1 MTQPLEPPVDT
12 SNPYP
17 RFPCVLLLDTSSSMK
32 GKRIEHLAQGYR
44 EFISFLQ
51 NDRYAKY
58 YVEIAVIEF
67 GASVTVTT
75 PFTPIEELGPRDF
88 RADGLTPLAEAIET
102 GIDLLLSREKQY
114 RTNYIRSKTPWLVI
128 MSDGNPTDSPTDVTR
143 ALSKLHKLEEQRKLS
158 VFPLGIG
165 AQANIYLLN
174 ALSSERSAI
183 RIDESELRNFLQW
196 LSVALTEV
204 SRTITLSPGQNTV
217 QITPIEKTVAILEY
231 GNRPNSSPHAETV
244 YLGDVPHTEPYADIE
259 VAETTVYPTQNES
272 QWNVINLTPPE
283 APH

>member
-1 MTQPLEPPVDT
+1 MTQHLQPPVDT
-12 SNPYP
+12 SNPNP
-17 RFPCVLLLDTSSSMK
+17 RLPCVLLLDTSSSMK

-44 EFISFLQ
+44 EFIRLLQ
-51 NDRYAKY
+51 SDRYAKY

-75 PFTPIEELGPRDF
+75 PFTPIQTLAPRNF
-88 RADGLTPLAEAIET
+88 RADGLTPLAQAIET

-143 ALSKLHKLEEQRKLS
+143 ALSKLHKLEKQRELS

-165 AQANIYLLN
+165 AQPNIYLLN

-183 RIDESELRNFLQW
+183 RIDESQLRNFLQW
-196 LSVALTEV
+196 LSTALSEV
-204 SRTITLSPGQNTV
+204 TRTITLSPGENTV
-217 QITPIEKTVAILEY
+217 QITPIEKTVAILESADQ
-231 GNRPNSSPHAETV
+231 PSSSPHAETV
-244 YLGDVPHTEPYADIE
+244 YLGDVPHTEPYSDIE
-259 VAETTVYPTQNES
+259 VAETTVYPTQNQS
-272 QWNVINLTPPE
+272 QWNVINLAPPKDSL
-283 APH
+283 